1 MEISLSWKRQ
11 VMIMLRKIRFRFIL
25 ISSLAILGIL
35 LSFIIIFNSVHYVQN
50 NREVESVLRILSKNS
65 GEFPKTD
72 DINKDPER
80 RNLSGTIVDQYQ
92 YYSFIIKNK
101 KEITSFNVQ
110 HIPDVDR
117 EQIAQYMEDISLN
130 SQKIGYFKRN
140 YHFYAYKVTN
150 LKEKDKQLVVV
161 LDATRFIDDRSG
173 LLTLSIRMSF
183 YSFILFIFIVSV
195 FSGFA
200 IKPYVEN
207 YEKQKRFITNAGHE
221 LKTPLSIISA
231 NNELQE
237 LTTGETEWTKST
249 KDQVERLTH
258 LINQLVTLARLEE
271 QPDVVLESVHFSKIA
286 QDAAEAFK
294 APIIKDGKTF
304 EMAIDS
310 NVYVKAEEKS
320 LFELVT
326 LLMDNANKYCD
337 EGGTVSVKLSKTSGF
352 KKAKL
357 EVSNTF
363 KEGAKIDYSRFFDRF
378 YREDESH
385 NNQTSG
391 YGIGLSMAQS
401 IVNIFKG
408 KISVSYKN
416 GTITFKI
423 LL

>member
-35 LSFIIIFNSVHYVQN
+35 LSFIIIFNSVRYVQN
-50 NREVESVLRILSKNS
+50 NGEIESVLRVLSKNG
-65 GEFPKTD
+65 GEFPKPD
-72 DINKDPER
+72 DINKDPEG
-80 RNLSGTIVDQYQ
+80 RNLSGTIINQYQ
-92 YYSFIIKNK
+92 YYSFVIKNK
-101 KEITSFNVQ
+101 REITSFNIQ
-110 HIPDVDR
+110 HIPDLTKEEIRD
-117 EQIAQYMEDISLN
+117 YMGNINLS
-130 SQKIGYFKRN
+130 SQKIGYFRRN
-140 YHFYAYKVTN
+140 RHFYAYKVTS
-150 LKEKDKQLVVV
+150 LKQKSRQLVVV
-161 LDATRFIDDRSG
+161 LDATRFVDDRSE
-173 LLTLSIRMSF
+173 LIALSIRMSF
-183 YSFILFIFIVSV
+183 YSLILFVLIVSV

-249 KDQVERLTH
+249 KDQVERLTL
-258 LINQLVTLARLEE
+258 LINRLVSLARLEE
-271 QPDVVLESVHFSKIA
+271 QPDLVLERVDFSKIA

-294 APIIKDGKTF
+294 APIIKDGKMF

-310 NVYVKAEEKS
+310 NIHVKAEEKS

-326 LLMDNANKYCD
+326 LLVDNANKYCD
-337 EGGTVSVKLSKTSGF
+337 DGGKVSVKLSKTSSF

-416 GTITFKI
+416 DIITFKVV
-423 LL
+423 L

>member
-173 LLTLSIRMSF
+173 LLTDRK
-183 YSFILFIFIVSV
+183 SV
-195 FSGFA
+195 
-200 IKPYVEN
+200 V
-207 YEKQKRFITNAGHE
+207 
-221 LKTPLSIISA
+221 
-231 NNELQE
+231 
-237 LTTGETEWTKST
+237 
-249 KDQVERLTH
+249 
-258 LINQLVTLARLEE
+258 
-271 QPDVVLESVHFSKIA
+271 
-286 QDAAEAFK
+286 
-294 APIIKDGKTF
+294 
-304 EMAIDS
+304 
-310 NVYVKAEEKS
+310 
-320 LFELVT
+320 
-326 LLMDNANKYCD
+326 
-337 EGGTVSVKLSKTSGF
+337 
-352 KKAKL
+352 
-357 EVSNTF
+357 
-363 KEGAKIDYSRFFDRF
+363 
-378 YREDESH
+378 
-385 NNQTSG
+385 
-391 YGIGLSMAQS
+391 
-401 IVNIFKG
+401 
-408 KISVSYKN
+408 
-416 GTITFKI
+416 
-423 LL
+423 

>member
-1 MEISLSWKRQ
+1 
-11 VMIMLRKIRFRFIL
+11 MLRKIRFRFIL

>member
-1 MEISLSWKRQ
+1 
-11 VMIMLRKIRFRFIL
+11 MLRKIRFRFIL

-65 GEFPKTD
+65 GTFPKPD

-117 EQIAQYMEDISLN
+117 EQIAQYMEDINLN

-183 YSFILFIFIVSV
+183 YSFILFILIVSV

-258 LINQLVTLARLEE
+258 LINQLVSLARLEE
-271 QPDVVLESVHFSKIA
+271 QTDVVLESVHFSKIA
-286 QDAAEAFK
+286 QEAAEAFK

-304 EMAIDS
+304 EMAIDA
-310 NVYVKAEEKS
+310 NIYVKAEEKS

-326 LLMDNANKYCD
+326 LLVDNANKYCD
-337 EGGTVSVKLSKTSGF
+337 EGETVSVKLSKTSGF

-416 GTITFKI
+416 DAITFKI